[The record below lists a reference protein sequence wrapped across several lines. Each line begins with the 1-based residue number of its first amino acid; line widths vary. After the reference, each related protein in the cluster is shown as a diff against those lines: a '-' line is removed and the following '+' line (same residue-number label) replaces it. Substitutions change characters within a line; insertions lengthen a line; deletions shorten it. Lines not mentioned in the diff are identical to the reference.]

1 MTTVLLTGTATSVVD
16 GVTYE
21 LPVSPQAE

>member
-1 MTTVLLTGTATSVVD
+1 MTTVLLSGTATSVVD

-21 LPVSPQAE
+21 LPVSPQTE